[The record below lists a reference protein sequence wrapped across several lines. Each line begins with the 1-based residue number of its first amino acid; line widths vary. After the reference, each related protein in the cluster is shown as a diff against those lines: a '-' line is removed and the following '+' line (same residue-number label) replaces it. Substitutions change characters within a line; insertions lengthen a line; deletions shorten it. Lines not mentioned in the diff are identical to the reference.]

1 MLLRRFQF
9 ETVKNDYIQNSNFL
23 PTFHL
28 SSCSSESLLCALL
41 KAGIGGLA
49 EGGGGT
55 EAWSRG
61 GDIGGRVWKLSV
73 SRGRCNMAFTS
84 RIFSSTRPRRNAGD
98 GSLTCR
104 EDLTD
109 DVGSKAVLCTN
120 LSTSLALRIG
130 REEVDVSTVNC
141 WFKALLFS
149 EVTVG
154 AGSWSWISMSG
165 CLSMLWTSFKTF
177 EVGQVEG
184 EWCLGLN
191 CWRSVNL
198 HPLGCCVMSS
208 RGEVDLSINNCFLLS
223 WNAFRS
229 DANLWR
235 RRSSCS
241 FF

>member
-1 MLLRRFQF
+1 MSRLFQF
-9 ETVKNDYIQNSNFL
+9 ETVKNYYIRNSNFL

-28 SSCSSESLLCALL
+28 SSSTSEPVLGALL

-73 SRGRCNMAFTS
+73 SRGRFNMAFTS

-98 GSLTCR
+98 RSLACC
-104 EDLTD
+104 EEELTA
-109 DVGSKAVLCTN
+109 DVGSKTVLCTN
-120 LSTSLALRIG
+120 LSTSLALCIG
-130 REEVDVSTVNC
+130 REEVEGFTVKR
-141 WFKALLFS
+141 FTVLLFS
-149 EVTVG
+149 EVAVG

-165 CLSMLWTSFKTF
+165 CLSISWTSFKTF
-177 EVGQVEG
+177 EVGQVEE
-184 EWCLGLN
+184 EWFRGLN

-198 HPLGCCVMSS
+198 EPTGCRVEIS

-223 WNAFRS
+223 WNAIRS
-229 DANLWR
+229 DANLWQR
-235 RRSSCS
+235 SSSCS